1 MHVPCRHALILV
13 LALPGCLLAE
23 ATTSPSATVEYAPPK
38 KLADLANRKINESS
52 GLACSTLDEGV
63 FWTHND
69 SGDAPVVYAFAA
81 DGRHLASLRVDGAAA
96 RDWEDMA
103 SFKIGKRGF
112 LLLADVGDNGRNRK
126 TCTLYIVKEPKL
138 PRTTTRP
145 APGKPVARR
154 AKASVKITFAYED
167 GPRDCEAVAVD
178 ANSRK
183 IYLATKETPL
193 TAKIYELPLPAKSPR
208 KVLKAKAVAKLPIMF
223 ATAMDISPDG
233 RRAVVVNYGTA
244 YQYARGPKQ
253 AWAQAFSQVPLAI
266 KTPSRRQGETICYA
280 PDSKT
285 LYLTS
290 EKLPTPLWRIPPAK
304 KKPESD

>member
-1 MHVPCRHALILV
+1 MHVPYRHALILV
-13 LALPGCLLAE
+13 LVLPGCLLAE
-23 ATTSPSATVEYAPPK
+23 ATTNPSATVEYAPPK

-52 GLACSTLDEGV
+52 GLACSTLNEGV

-81 DGRHLASLRVDGAAA
+81 DGRHLASLRIDGAAA

-103 SFKIGKRGF
+103 SFRIGKRGF
-112 LLLADVGDNGRNRK
+112 LLLADVGDNGAKRK

-145 APGKPVARR
+145 APGKPVAMR
-154 AKASVKITFAYED
+154 AKVSVKITFAYED

-193 TAKIYELPLPAKSPR
+193 TAKIYELPLPGKSPR
-208 KVLKAKAVAKLPIMF
+208 KTLRAKIVAKLPIMF

-253 AWAQAFSQVPLAI
+253 TWAEAFSQVPLAI
-266 KTPSRRQGETICYA
+266 KTPNRRQGETICYA
-280 PDSKT
+280 PDGKT

-304 KKPESD
+304 K